1 VADGVGAPD
10 PVPIDSEAVRPP
22 ATVATWRERWR
33 LARDG
38 ESALDDDM
46 LSRADRLASLE
57 DGTYVGELRDPTGP
71 PSAAPL
77 DDERVALELLPPP
90 EGPPVILDETIGH
103 AVEQARSRPLKRA
116 RG

>member
-1 VADGVGAPD
+1 VEDTSGAPAELLTE
-10 PVPIDSEAVRPP
+10 SEAVRPA

-38 ESALDDDM
+38 ESVLDDDT

-57 DGTYVGELRDPTGP
+57 DGTYVGELRDPMGL

-77 DDERVALELLPPP
+77 DDDRAILEFLPPP
-90 EGPPVILDETIGH
+90 SGPPVILDETIGY
-103 AVEQARSRPLKRA
+103 AVEHAQSRPLKRA